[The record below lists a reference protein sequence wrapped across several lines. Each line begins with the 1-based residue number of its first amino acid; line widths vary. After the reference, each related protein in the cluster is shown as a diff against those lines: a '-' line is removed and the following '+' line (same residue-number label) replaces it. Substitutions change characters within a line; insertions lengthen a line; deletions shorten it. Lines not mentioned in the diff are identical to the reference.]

1 MKTTIL
7 ANLLAAATVVAAV
20 PYNGH
25 PRGSIGQTVKTTS
38 GPVNGRAA
46 SKATE
51 VSTYLGIP
59 FAQPPTADLR
69 FAPTQKY
76 KGKTLISGANY
87 VSK

>member
-1 MKTTIL
+1 MKTAIL
-7 ANLLAAATVVAAV
+7 ANLLAAVTVAAAV
-20 PYNGH
+20 PHNGH
-25 PRGSIGQTVKTTS
+25 PGWSIGQTVKTTS
-38 GPVNGRAA
+38 GPVNGHAA

-59 FAQPPTADLR
+59 FAQPPIGDLR

-76 KGKTLISGANY
+76 RGKTLISGANY